1 MLEAYPLLLAGG
13 FIGLISVILIVAY
26 ASIKDKKQA
35 IGFDRHMKD
44 GEIIRRLLRYAKPY
58 AGSFVLV
65 GFIMLFG
72 IAYDIV
78 SPLIIGQI
86 TDLIRQ
92 SFELPKL
99 FRLVGTYAG
108 ILVVSMVCTY
118 VQAIVLQR
126 VGQKIISGLREDLF
140 THIESLSHEQMN
152 SIPVGKLVT
161 RVTNDTNAI
170 SLMFTTLLVNLVKN
184 FFVVIGVFI
193 AMVLLN
199 YELT

>member
-78 SPLIIGQI
+78 SPLIIGQKEEGYCC
-86 TDLIRQ
+86 
-92 SFELPKL
+92 SFESFAFLNLGYREYRQLGPGEIAVVTPEEVRTLCPPGDKMRICTFL
-99 FRLVGTYAG
+99 SMPASMSFRSIWPLRYCSINSSASAPWPMPPSSSED
-108 ILVVSMVCTY
+108 VS
-118 VQAIVLQR
+118 
-126 VGQKIISGLREDLF
+126 G
-140 THIESLSHEQMN
+140 
-152 SIPVGKLVT
+152 
-161 RVTNDTNAI
+161 
-170 SLMFTTLLVNLVKN
+170 
-184 FFVVIGVFI
+184 
-193 AMVLLN
+193 
-199 YELT
+199 